1 MPEEGIKIDYVTAFM
16 QCAFVSILSCIDY
29 ASLTLEAII
38 LLYFIF
44 R

>member
-1 MPEEGIKIDYVTAFM
+1 MPKEGIKIGYVTAFM
-16 QCAFVSILSCIDY
+16 QFAIVSILPCIHY
-29 ASLTLEAII
+29 VNITLEAII